1 MGNFFEYFQEKCLVS
16 EIEEFDIKDWVED
29 APTTRSNEK
38 ELRQAVHTILSAI
51 ASDSNLKANMILKG
65 GILLAIRYKSHRFTT
80 DIDFST
86 EKPRGGEITEDGVRK
101 SLDSSLAQM
110 VEELDYGLD
119 CRVQSSKLQ
128 PKPKDRKSTY
138 PSIKMTVGYAYKGT
152 SQHKRLLS
160 LKSLN
165 IVSIDYS
172 LNEATPNIE
181 DLKLNFKEG
190 ILTYSLTDLIAE
202 KYRSL
207 LQQVSRNRSRRQD
220 VYDLNLLVERLG
232 DIDSFER
239 IKILDSL
246 IIKSKAREI
255 EPDINSFEDPELKSR
270 AQKDYHTLEDEI
282 EGELPDFDELFKK
295 VADFYRSLPWSKLVD

>member
-1 MGNFFEYFQEKCLVS
+1 MS
-16 EIEEFDIKDWVED
+16 EIEGYDIKDWVEE
-29 APTTRSNEK
+29 ASTTSNK
-38 ELRQAVHTILSAI
+38 EFRQAVHTILSAI

-110 VEELDYGLD
+110 VEELDYDLD

-128 PKPKDRKSTY
+128 PRDVKSTY
-138 PSIKMTVGYAYKGT
+138 PSIKMKVGYAYKGT
-152 SQHKRLLS
+152 PQHKRLLS
-160 LKSLN
+160 LQSPN
-165 IVSIDYS
+165 TISIDYS

-181 DLKLNFKEG
+181 DLKLNLEEG
-190 ILTYSLTDLIAE
+190 ILAYSLTDLIAE

-207 LQQVSRNRSRRQD
+207 LQQVSRNRNRRQD
-220 VYDLNLLVERLG
+220 VYDINLLVERFG
-232 DIDSFER
+232 DINDFER
-239 IKILDSL
+239 SKILNSL

-255 EPDINSFEDPELKSR
+255 SPDINSFEDPDLKSR
-270 AQKDYHTLEDEI
+270 AQKDYHTLKDEI
-282 EGELPDFDELFKK
+282 ESELPDFDDLFQK
-295 VADFYRSLPWSKLVD
+295 VSDFYRSLPWS

>member
-1 MGNFFEYFQEKCLVS
+1 MSK
-16 EIEEFDIKDWVED
+16 IEEYDIKEWVEE
-29 APTTRSNEK
+29 ASTTSNK
-38 ELRQAVHTILSAI
+38 AFRQAVHTILSAI

-86 EKPRGGEITEDGVRK
+86 EKPRGGEITEDGVRE
-101 SLDSSLAQM
+101 SLNSSLAQM

-128 PKPKDRKSTY
+128 PKDPKATY

-220 VYDLNLLVERLG
+220 VYDLNLLIERLG

-239 IKILDSL
+239 SKILDSL

-255 EPDINSFEDPELKSR
+255 APDINSFEDPELKSR

-282 EGELPDFDELFKK
+282 EGELPDFDELFQK

>member
-1 MGNFFEYFQEKCLVS
+1 MSK
-16 EIEEFDIKDWVED
+16 IEEYDIKDWVED
-29 APTTRSNEK
+29 ASTTSNK
-38 ELRQAVHTILSAI
+38 EFRQAVHTILSAI

-65 GILLAIRYKSHRFTT
+65 GILLAIRYKSHRYTK

-86 EKPRGGEITEDGVRK
+86 DKPRGGEITEDGVRK

-110 VEELDYGLD
+110 VEELDYDLD

-128 PKPKDRKSTY
+128 PRDVKSTY
-138 PSIKMTVGYAYKGT
+138 PSIKMKVGYAYKGT
-152 SQHKRLLS
+152 PKHKLLLS
-160 LKSLN
+160 WKSPD

-181 DLKLNFKEG
+181 DLKLNLEEG
-190 ILTYSLTDLIAE
+190 ILAYSLTDLIAE

-239 IKILDSL
+239 RKILSSL

-255 EPDINSFEDPELKSR
+255 SPDINSFEDPDLKSR
-270 AQKDYHTLEDEI
+270 AKKEYHTLEDEI
-282 EGELPDFDELFKK
+282 EGELPAFDELFQK

>member
-1 MGNFFEYFQEKCLVS
+1 MS
-16 EIEEFDIKDWVED
+16 EIEGYDIKDWVEE
-29 APTTRSNEK
+29 ASTTSNK
-38 ELRQAVHTILSAI
+38 EFRQAVHTILSSI
-51 ASDSNLKANMILKG
+51 ASDSDLKANMILKG

-110 VEELDYGLD
+110 VEELDYDLD

-128 PKPKDRKSTY
+128 PKDRKSTY

-181 DLKLNFKEG
+181 DLKLNLEEG

-207 LQQVSRNRSRRQD
+207 LQQVSRNRTRRQD
-220 VYDLNLLVERLG
+220 VYDLNLLIERFG
-232 DIDSFER
+232 DINNFER
-239 IKILDSL
+239 SKILNSL
-246 IIKSKAREI
+246 IIKSKARLKI
-255 EPDINSFEDPELKSR
+255 APDINSFEDPELKSR
-270 AQKDYHTLEDEI
+270 AKKDYHTLKDEI
-282 EGELPDFDELFKK
+282 EGELPDFDELFQK
-295 VADFYRSLPWSKLVD
+295 VADFYRSLPWS

>member
-1 MGNFFEYFQEKCLVS
+1 MS

-29 APTTRSNEK
+29 APTNRSNEK

-51 ASDSNLKANMILKG
+51 ASDSDLKANMILKG

-86 EKPRGGEITEDGVRK
+86 ERPLGSEITEDSIRQ
-101 SLDSSLAQM
+101 SLDSSLAQK
-110 VEELDYGLD
+110 VEELDYDLD

-128 PKPKDRKSTY
+128 PKDRKSTY

-181 DLKLNFKEG
+181 DLKLNLKEG

-207 LQQVSRNRSRRQD
+207 LQQVSRNRTRRQD
-220 VYDLNLLVERLG
+220 VYDLNLLIERFG
-232 DIDSFER
+232 DINNFER
-239 IKILDSL
+239 GKILNSL
-246 IIKSKAREI
+246 IVKSKTRLKIA
-255 EPDINSFEDPELKSR
+255 PDINSFEDPELKSR
-270 AQKDYHTLEDEI
+270 AKKDYPSLESEL
-282 EGELPDFDELFKK
+282 EGELPDFEELFQK
-295 VADFYRSLPWSKLVD
+295 VAAFYRSLPWS

>member
-1 MGNFFEYFQEKCLVS
+1 MS

-29 APTTRSNEK
+29 APTNRSNEK

-51 ASDSNLKANMILKG
+51 ASDSDLKANMILKG

-86 EKPRGGEITEDGVRK
+86 ERPLGSEITEDSIRQ
-101 SLDSSLAQM
+101 SLDSSLAQK
-110 VEELDYGLD
+110 VEELDYDLD

-128 PKPKDRKSTY
+128 PKDRKSTY

-181 DLKLNFKEG
+181 DLKLNLKEG

-207 LQQVSRNRSRRQD
+207 LQQVSRNRTRRQD
-220 VYDLNLLVERLG
+220 VYDLNLLIERFG
-232 DIDSFER
+232 DIDNFER
-239 IKILDSL
+239 TKILNSL
-246 IIKSKAREI
+246 IIKSKARLKI

-270 AQKDYHTLEDEI
+270 AKKEYHTLEDEI
-282 EGELPDFDELFKK
+282 EGELPDFDELFQK
-295 VADFYRSLPWSKLVD
+295 VGDFYRSLPWS

>member
-1 MGNFFEYFQEKCLVS
+1 MS

-29 APTTRSNEK
+29 APTNRSNEK

-51 ASDSNLKANMILKG
+51 ASDSDLKANMILKG

-86 EKPRGGEITEDGVRK
+86 ERPLGSEITEDSIRQ
-101 SLDSSLAQM
+101 SLDSSLAQK
-110 VEELDYGLD
+110 VEELDYDLD

-128 PKPKDRKSTY
+128 PKDRKSTY

-181 DLKLNFKEG
+181 DLKLNLKEG

-207 LQQVSRNRSRRQD
+207 LQQVSRNRTRRQD
-220 VYDLNLLVERLG
+220 VYDLNLLIERFG
-232 DIDSFER
+232 DINNFER
-239 IKILDSL
+239 SKILNSL
-246 IIKSKAREI
+246 IIKSKARLKI
-255 EPDINSFEDPELKSR
+255 APDINSFEDPELKSR
-270 AQKDYHTLEDEI
+270 AKKDYPSLESEL
-282 EGELPDFDELFKK
+282 EGELPDFEELFQK
-295 VADFYRSLPWSKLVD
+295 VAAFYRSLPWS

>member
-1 MGNFFEYFQEKCLVS
+1 
-16 EIEEFDIKDWVED
+16 
-29 APTTRSNEK
+29 
-38 ELRQAVHTILSAI
+38 
-51 ASDSNLKANMILKG
+51 MILKG
-65 GILLAIRYKSHRFTT
+65 GILLAIRYKSHRYTK
-80 DIDFST
+80 DLDFST
-86 EKPRGGEITEDGVRK
+86 DKPRGGEITEDGVRK

-128 PKPKDRKSTY
+128 PRDINSTY

-181 DLKLNFKEG
+181 DLKLNLKEG

-207 LQQVSRNRSRRQD
+207 FQQVSRNRTRRQD
-220 VYDLNLLVERLG
+220 VYDLNLLIERFG
-232 DIDSFER
+232 DIDNFER
-239 IKILDSL
+239 SKILNSL
-246 IIKSKAREI
+246 IIKSKARLKI
-255 EPDINSFEDPELKSR
+255 APDINSFEDPELKSR
-270 AQKDYHTLEDEI
+270 AKKDYPSLESEL
-282 EGELPDFDELFKK
+282 EGELPDFDELFQK
-295 VADFYRSLPWSKLVD
+295 VAAFYRSLPWS

>member
-1 MGNFFEYFQEKCLVS
+1 MN
-16 EIEEFDIKDWVED
+16 EIEEYDIKDWVED
-29 APTTRSNEK
+29 ASTKINE
-38 ELRQAVHTILSAI
+38 EFRQAVHTILLAI

-65 GILLAIRYKSHRFTT
+65 GILLAIRYKSHRFTK

-86 EKPRGGEITEDGVRK
+86 ERPRGGDITEDGVRK

-128 PKPKDRKSTY
+128 PKDPNSTY

-152 SQHKRLLS
+152 PQHKRLLS

-172 LNEATPNIE
+172 LNEAIPNIE
-181 DLKLNFKEG
+181 NLKLNIKESL
-190 ILTYSLTDLIAE
+190 LTYSLTDLIAE

-220 VYDLNLLVERLG
+220 VYDLNLLIERFG
-232 DIDSFER
+232 DIANFER
-239 IKILDSL
+239 SKILNSL
-246 IIKSKAREI
+246 IIKSKARGI
-255 EPDINSFEDPELKSR
+255 APDINSFEDPDLKSR
-270 AQKDYHTLEDEI
+270 AEKDYHTLKDEI
-282 EGELPDFDELFKK
+282 EGELPDFNESFQK
-295 VADFYRSLPWSKLVD
+295 VADFYRSLPWS

>member
-1 MGNFFEYFQEKCLVS
+1 MS
-16 EIEEFDIKDWVED
+16 EIEEFDIKDWVEE
-29 APTTRSNEK
+29 ASTKSKK

-65 GILLAIRYKSHRFTT
+65 GILLAIRYKSHRFTK

-86 EKPRGGEITEDGVRK
+86 ERQLGGEITEDGVRE

-119 CRVQSSKLQ
+119 CRVQSSELQ
-128 PKPKDRKSTY
+128 PKPKNRKPTY

-152 SQHKRLLS
+152 PQHKRLLS
-160 LKSLN
+160 LQSPD

-181 DLKLNFKEG
+181 DLKLNLKEG
-190 ILTYSLTDLIAE
+190 ILTYSLTDLISE

-207 LQQVSRNRSRRQD
+207 LQQVSRNRTRRQD
-220 VYDLNLLVERLG
+220 VYDLNLLIERFG
-232 DIDSFER
+232 DIDNFER
-239 IKILDSL
+239 SKILNSL

-255 EPDINSFEDPELKSR
+255 EPDINSFEDPELKFR
-270 AQKDYHTLEDEI
+270 AKKDYPSLKDEI
-282 EGELPDFDELFKK
+282 EGELPDFDDSFQK
-295 VADFYRSLPWSKLVD
+295 VADFYRSLPWS

>member
-1 MGNFFEYFQEKCLVS
+1 MSK
-16 EIEEFDIKDWVED
+16 IEEYDINDWVEE
-29 APTTRSNEK
+29 ASTTSNK
-38 ELRQAVHTILSAI
+38 EFRQAVYTILSAI

-65 GILLAIRYKSHRFTT
+65 GILLAIRYKSHRFTK

-86 EKPRGGEITEDGVRK
+86 DKPRGGEITEDRVRN

-110 VEELDYGLD
+110 IEELDYGLD

-128 PKPKDRKSTY
+128 PRDVNSTY
-138 PSIKMTVGYAYKGT
+138 PSIKMKVGYAYKGT
-152 SQHKRLLS
+152 PQHKRLLS
-160 LKSLN
+160 LKSPD

-172 LNEATPNIE
+172 LNESTPNIE
-181 DLKLNFKEG
+181 DLKLNLEEG

-220 VYDLNLLVERLG
+220 VYDLNFLMERLG

-239 IKILDSL
+239 SKILNSL

-255 EPDINSFEDPELKSR
+255 EPDINSFADPELKSR
-270 AQKDYHTLEDEI
+270 AKKDYPSLKNEI
-282 EGELPDFDELFKK
+282 EGELPDFDDLFQK
-295 VADFYRSLPWSKLVD
+295 VADFYRSLPWS

>member
-1 MGNFFEYFQEKCLVS
+1 MS
-16 EIEEFDIKDWVED
+16 EIEEYDIKDWVED
-29 APTTRSNEK
+29 ASTTSNKKFRE
-38 ELRQAVHTILSAI
+38 AVHTILSAI

-65 GILLAIRYKSHRFTT
+65 GILLAIRYKSHRYTK

-86 EKPRGGEITEDGVRK
+86 ERQLDDDINAHGVRE
-101 SLDSSLAQM
+101 SLNSSLVQM
-110 VEELDYGLD
+110 VEELDYDLD

-128 PKPKDRKSTY
+128 LKDRNSTY

-152 SQHKRLLS
+152 PQHKRLLS
-160 LKSLN
+160 SRSPD

-181 DLKLNFKEG
+181 GLKLNLEDG
-190 ILTYSLTDLIAE
+190 ILTYSFIDLIAE

-207 LQQVSRNRSRRQD
+207 LQQIPRNRTRRQD
-220 VYDLNLLVERLG
+220 VYDLNLLIERLG

-239 IKILDSL
+239 SKILNSL

-255 EPDINSFEDPELKSR
+255 EPDINSFENPELKSR
-270 AQKDYHTLEDEI
+270 AQKDYPTLKQELPS
-282 EGELPDFDELFKK
+282 GELPDFNELFQK
-295 VADFYRSLPWSKLVD
+295 VADFYRSLPWS